1 MAHIAE
7 DRKGRDI
14 SIREVDQLVDYA
26 DYLIFVTGANR
37 RQVQAI
43 ADSIEGEMREEG
55 RRPKLE
61 GYETGWWVLLDL
73 GDVLIHILQPEARE
87 FYDFDALWADAPA
100 VKLPPPRTRDLKA
113 AP

>member
-55 RRPKLE
+55 RRTKLE

-100 VKLPPPRTRDLKA
+100 VKLPAARTRDLKA